1 MTHGENFGHED
12 DLARRRRDEIVAACE
27 RLCATRGFREIS
39 VKDIGAA
46 TTFGRTSV
54 YNYFRTKEEIF
65 LALMERE
72 YLGWAEDLRRL
83 AEEAPMTAER
93 FAHALGM
100 SLEGRGLLL
109 RLLSMNH
116 YDMEAGSRPERLA
129 EFKRSY
135 GAALDAVD
143 LCLRRHFPA
152 MTAESRQG
160 FLYAFFPF
168 MFGIHP
174 YTSVTEKQR
183 KAMEDSGIGFAYL
196 RPHELVGLC
205 VTRLLGRESAA
216 GEKEAEPCIDAGS

>member
-1 MTHGENFGHED
+1 MADAENDGRAD

-27 RLCATRGFREIS
+27 RLCGTRGFGEIS

-46 TTFGRTSV
+46 TSFGRTSV

-72 YLGWAEDLRRL
+72 YRSWTEDLLRL
-83 AEEAPMTAER
+83 AEDAPMPAER

-129 EFKRSY
+129 EFKRAY
-135 GAALDAVD
+135 GASLDAAD

-168 MFGIHP
+168 MFGIYP

-183 KAMEDSGIGFAYL
+183 EAMRAAGIDFAYL
-196 RPHELVGLC
+196 RPHELVARC
-205 VTRLLGRESAA
+205 VRMLLGC
-216 GEKEAEPCIDAGS
+216 GEPADGEEERPCGGARS